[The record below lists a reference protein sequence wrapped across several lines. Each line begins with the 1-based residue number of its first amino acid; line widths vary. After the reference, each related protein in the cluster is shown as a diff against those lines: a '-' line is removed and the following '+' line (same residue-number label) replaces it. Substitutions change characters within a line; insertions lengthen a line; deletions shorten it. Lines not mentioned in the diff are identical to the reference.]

1 MGEGFVERDGGEW
14 DGEGTGEEDAPLDRF
29 EELRHVGVA
38 WVVSTLRLS
47 SAVWMVGKEDGR
59 TPVSTIPMTLR
70 SRASSV

>member
-38 WVVSTLRLS
+38 WVVSTLGYLQRFGWW
-47 SAVWMVGKEDGR
+47 VRRMDGR
-59 TPVSTIPMTLR
+59 RCPR
-70 SRASSV
+70 FR